1 MHLTYSD
8 QLILSSVRIHPTAA
22 DLETLDALIPLI
34 NDWDYLSRTI
44 IERGIGP
51 LFFQKLSLLSN
62 AALIPE
68 VATSN
73 LQQAYFRTLSRSMV
87 LYDTFR
93 KAAEAFNRNGIE
105 VVALKG
111 IHLAEWLYGDIG
123 LRQCS
128 DIDLL
133 VRKEEGEKC
142 LQILTGLGF
151 KQSGDEV
158 SHLIT
163 EKIGIV
169 HYPAMLLGD
178 VSVELHIR
186 LHNTRKAYRL
196 DVNQIIGN
204 AVPITLNH
212 TPVKG
217 MELHDLLLFLCVHLD
232 KHFMSGEVQFTGF
245 ADITNLLDMHAA
257 EIDWQKLESSCISYN
272 CVENVYKYLM
282 IAARYFHAPVPEEV
296 TGKYA
301 GSLHAADEELFHRY
315 LNGFRPKA
323 YGTSTHLKNI
333 TEIKN
338 VGEKLRYLLK
348 VIFPSRKFM
357 AGSYA
362 MKHPSLFWLYY
373 PTRHW
378 KGLKELWKMIAPS
391 PQTPPR
397 FQTRG
402 KMVQR
407 FERNKI
413 FNC

>member
-8 QLILSSVRIHPTAA
+8 QLILSSVRVHPTAA

-34 NDWDYLSRTI
+34 DDWDYLSRTI

-51 LFFQKLSLLSN
+51 LFFQKLSLISN

-68 VATSN
+68 VAKSN

-87 LYDTFR
+87 LY
-93 KAAEAFNRNGIE
+93 EAFRSVSDAFGVNHIQ

-186 LHNTRKAYRL
+186 LHNTRKTYRL
-196 DVNQIIGN
+196 DVNKIIDRSIPLNLNKTTAN
-204 AVPITLNH
+204 A
-212 TPVKG
+212 
-217 MELHDLLLFLCVHLD
+217 MEIHDLLIFLCVHLD
-232 KHFMSGEVQFTGF
+232 KHFNSGEVQFTGF
-245 ADITNLLDMHAA
+245 ADITNLLDIHAA
-257 EIDWQKLESSCISYN
+257 DIDWQKVESSCTEFN
-272 CVENVYKYLM
+272 CVDNVYKYLL
-282 IAARYFHAPVPEEV
+282 IAAEYFHAPVPTEV
-296 TGKYA
+296 IEKYS
-301 GSLHAADEELFHRY
+301 GSLSAADKELFNRY
-315 LNGFRPKA
+315 LNGLRQKA

-333 TEIKN
+333 REMNSTSERI
-338 VGEKLRYLLK
+338 RYLLK
-348 VIFPSRKFM
+348 VVFPSRKFM
-357 AGSYA
+357 AMSYP

-378 KGLKELWKMIAPS
+378 TGLKGLWKMIAPS

>member
-1 MHLTYSD
+1 MSP
-8 QLILSSVRIHPTAA
+8 QEQIILLSAKIHPSAGEMLALDRLVPRIVDWEALA
-22 DLETLDALIPLI
+22 DKL
-34 NDWDYLSRTI
+34 
-44 IERGIGP
+44 IERGFGP
-51 LFFQKLSLLSN
+51 LFYKKTAQLANRK
-62 AALIPE
+62 LIPAE
-68 VATSN
+68 SMEK
-73 LQQAYFRTLSRSMV
+73 LRQSYYITLSRGTM

-93 KAAEAFNRNGIE
+93 KVAEAFNGHGIE

-123 LRQCS
+123 LRQLS

-133 VRKEEGEKC
+133 VRKEDGERC
-142 LQILTGLGF
+142 LQILTALGF
-151 KQSGDEV
+151 RQSGDEV

-163 EKIGIV
+163 EKIGVV

-178 VSVELHIR
+178 VSVELHID
-186 LHNTRKAYRL
+186 LHNSRKPYRL

-232 KHFMSGEVQFTGF
+232 KHFISGEVQFTGF

-257 EIDWQKLESSCISYN
+257 GIDWQKLESSCISYN
-272 CVENVYKYLM
+272 CVNNVYKYLLM
-282 IAARYFHAPVPEEV
+282 AVRYFHAPVPEEV

-301 GSLHAADEELFHRY
+301 GSLQAADEELFSRY

-333 TEIKN
+333 AEMNSTSERI
-338 VGEKLRYLLK
+338 RYLLK
-348 VIFPSRKFM
+348 VVFPSREFM
-357 AGSYA
+357 ARSYA

-378 KGLKELWKMIAPS
+378 TALKGVWKMIAP
-391 PQTPPR
+391 
-397 FQTRG
+397 
-402 KMVQR
+402 
-407 FERNKI
+407 
-413 FNC
+413 

>member
-1 MHLTYSD
+1 MHLTYTD
-8 QLILSSVRIHPTAA
+8 QLILSSVRVHPTAA
-22 DLETLDALIPLI
+22 DIETLDALIPLI
-34 NDWDYLSRTI
+34 DDWDYLSRTI

-51 LFFQKLSLLSN
+51 LFFHKLSLLSN

-68 VATSN
+68 VAKSN

-87 LYDTFR
+87 LYDAFR
-93 KAAEAFNRNGIE
+93 KVADAFGVNHIQ

-111 IHLAEWLYGDIG
+111 IHLSEWLYGDIG
-123 LRQCS
+123 LRQLS

-133 VRKEEGEKC
+133 VRKEDGERC
-142 LQILTGLGF
+142 LQILTALGF
-151 KQSGDEV
+151 RQSGDEV

-163 EKIGIV
+163 EKIGVV

-178 VSVELHIR
+178 VSVELHID
-186 LHNTRKAYRL
+186 LHNSRKPYRL

-232 KHFMSGEVQFTGF
+232 KHFISGEVQFTGF

-257 EIDWQKLESSCISYN
+257 GIDWQKLESSCISYN
-272 CVENVYKYLM
+272 CVNNVYKYLLM
-282 IAARYFHAPVPEEV
+282 AVRYFHAPVPEEV

-301 GSLHAADEELFHRY
+301 GSLQAADEELFSRY

-333 TEIKN
+333 AEMNSTSERI
-338 VGEKLRYLLK
+338 RYLLK
-348 VIFPSRKFM
+348 VVFPSREFM
-357 AGSYA
+357 ARSYA

-378 KGLKELWKMIAPS
+378 TALKGVWKMIAP
-391 PQTPPR
+391 
-397 FQTRG
+397 
-402 KMVQR
+402 
-407 FERNKI
+407 
-413 FNC
+413 